1 MEHWAKMGEEKCVST
16 WSNSLFMETVSL
28 AYSIKTE
35 DLYRDRSI
43 NKSGF
48 NFGTYPAE
56 RSYYK
61 TENLKW
67 KMKRIKLSSGNL

>member
-1 MEHWAKMGEEKCVST
+1 
-16 WSNSLFMETVSL
+16 METVSL

-61 TENLKW
+61 TENLK
-67 KMKRIKLSSGNL
+67 